1 MPTMQVNGRTGMS
14 GISATDHH
22 AVTADGVT
30 LALAR
35 YAGTVKHNVPVLLTH
50 GLFSNR
56 QVCAP
61 LAQYLAREGFDC
73 WVLELRGH
81 GASEKPAT
89 RPDPEA
95 WGAYDVPTAL
105 DAVRAVTGQGT
116 VQLVA
121 HSVGG
126 LAFLMHLA
134 RRPESRTRVA
144 GFVMLGC
151 HATGMYSTLR
161 SRLAAD
167 AVRLGMAVLGYAP
180 GPAWRLGPE
189 TEPKRVMDV
198 CIGWSRTRRWV
209 GADGFDYLAALADLR
224 IPIWCLAGAGDH
236 AIAPAAACR
245 HLYDAIGSPWKRWTL
260 CGRAEGFAED
270 FSHVR
275 LMVSRPAQR
284 EIWPRIGEWLK
295 QSELL
300 DD

>member
-1 MPTMQVNGRTGMS
+1 MTE
-14 GISATDHH
+14 
-22 AVTADGVT
+22 DGVT

-35 YAGTVKHNVPVLLTH
+35 YVGTVKRHVPVLLTH

-61 LAQYLAREGFDC
+61 LAQYLAGEGFDC

-81 GASEKPAT
+81 GASQRPGP
-89 RPDPEA
+89 RPDPET
-95 WGAYDVPTAL
+95 WGAHDVPTAL
-105 DAVRAVTGQGT
+105 DTVRTVTGQGT
-116 VQLVA
+116 VQFVA

-134 RRPESRTRVA
+134 RRPESHTRVA

-189 TEPKRVMDV
+189 NEPKSVMDV
-198 CIGWSRTRRWV
+198 CLRWSRTRRWV
-209 GADGFDYLAALADLR
+209 GTDGFDYLAALGRLR
-224 IPIWCLAGAGDH
+224 VPIWCLAGAGDH
-236 AIAPAAACR
+236 AIAPAVACR
-245 HLYDAIGSPWKRWTL
+245 QLYDAIGSPWKRWTL
-260 CGRAEGFAED
+260 CGRAEGFPED
-270 FSHVR
+270 FTHVR
-275 LMVSRPAQR
+275 LMVSRAAQR
-284 EIWPRIGEWLK
+284 GIWPRI
-295 QSELL
+295 S
-300 DD
+300 